1 MRSTKIEFSLKTK
14 MMAGFVTFSMNNI
27 KRQTKY
33 FKVMLNNLDGGHK
46 IQYEIEIVVNEV
58 KVNIVI
64 FI

>member
-1 MRSTKIEFSLKTK
+1 
-14 MMAGFVTFSMNNI
+14 MAGFVTFSMNNI

-58 KVNIVI
+58 KLIINKKNGRNGILG
-64 FI
+64 FL